1 MLDEIDRKILQ
12 MLQTNARVANAEIA
26 REVGM
31 APSATLDRI
40 RKLEER
46 GLIQGYTVK
55 ISPEVLGFTT
65 LAFVSVSSKDG
76 CWCDQTF
83 RSLAMIPEVLECHSI
98 AGDDCFFVKVRAR
111 DPRHLNEILRQR
123 IAAIPT
129 VTSTRTTIVLESSKE
144 TFDLPF

>member
-1 MLDEIDRKILQ
+1 MIDEIDRKILL
-12 MLQTNARVANAEIA
+12 MLQSNARVSNAEIA

-31 APSATLDRI
+31 AASATLDRI

-46 GLIQGYTVK
+46 GLIAGYTLKVNA
-55 ISPEVLGFTT
+55 EALGFST

-76 CWCDQTF
+76 CWCNDTF
-83 RSLAMIPEVLECHSI
+83 HALALIPEVLECHSV
-98 AGDDCFFVKVRAR
+98 AGDDCFLIKVRAHN
-111 DPRHLNEILRQR
+111 PRHLNDILRDR

-144 TFDLPF
+144 TFDLPL